1 MSMGVSDERDSWRV
15 DDDDAEEYEVVSL
28 EQLAVVTCMFICEGV
43 RPPLTRL
50 TNKAAEDTSTK
61 CTWKASSDSSKTD
74 HQGRFSTACF
84 QHLCV

>member
-1 MSMGVSDERDSWRV
+1 MGVSDERDSWRV

-28 EQLAVVTCMFICEGV
+28 EQLAVVTSMFICEEV
-43 RPPLTRL
+43 HPPLTRL

-61 CTWKASSDSSKTD
+61 STWKASSDSCKTD
-74 HQGRFSTACF
+74 HQGRFSAACF